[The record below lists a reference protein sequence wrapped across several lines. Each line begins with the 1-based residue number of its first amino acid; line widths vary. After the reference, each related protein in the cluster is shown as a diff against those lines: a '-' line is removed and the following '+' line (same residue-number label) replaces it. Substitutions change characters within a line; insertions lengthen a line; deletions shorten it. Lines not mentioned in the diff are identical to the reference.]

1 MPEFFH
7 LLGCGK
13 IR

>member
-1 MPEFFH
+1 M

-13 IR
+13 TICIVR